1 MEDAIMVKYENLFI
15 DDVDAF
21 AGDICLGI
29 GHGAIDDP
37 LPAFF
42 GSPGNMRRDNAVLG
56 VKKGVIACYRLG

>member
-1 MEDAIMVKYENLFI
+1 MVKYENLFI

-42 GSPGNMRRDNAVLG
+42 GSPGNM
-56 VKKGVIACYRLG
+56 GVIMQFLA